1 MSCLSLDPQSLT
13 HKGGARFTR
22 TGIAADAVGAA
33 QTRVELGELLDQQF
47 ALGDERL
54 NDLRL
59 ATYEA
64 LANAAEFAY
73 LDFPT
78 PGTMDL
84 RAHYDSGSDCLA
96 VTIKDRGKWRQPVDD
111 SIGADARFSLR
122 GRGFPMHA
130 LADEANDSHRRSRN
144 AGPVMVA
151 PSAATARLIAS
162 NSPDDSR

>member
-1 MSCLSLDPQSLT
+1 M
-13 HKGGARFTR
+13 
-22 TGIAADAVGAA
+22 
-33 QTRVELGELLDQQF
+33 DQQF

-73 LDFPT
+73 LDFLT

-84 RAHYDSGSDCLA
+84 RAHLRFRFGLS
-96 VTIKDRGKWRQPVDD
+96 RGHHQRSWKWRQPVDD
-111 SIGADARFSLR
+111 SIGFDTRFALR
-122 GRGFPMHA
+122 GRGIPLMDA
-130 LADEANDSHRRSRN
+130 LADETNDSHRRSRN

-162 NSPDDSR
+162 NSLDDSR